1 MKAVAAGERLVA
13 NINEAEFEP
22 FINDR
27 GEQDGWVLQLDRSR
41 SPGTGFHIYKMDP
54 GYTTLPHEHLG
65 AEEFYVISGDATDND
80 GTVYRPGDLVLM
92 KSGTQHTTYS
102 KQGCMVV
109 CYLPDSKSVE

>member
-1 MKAVAAGERLVA
+1 MKPVADGERMVA
-13 NINEAEFEP
+13 NIHEAEFEP

-27 GEQDGWVLQLDRSR
+27 GQQDGWVLQLDRTNP
-41 SPGTGFHIYKMDP
+41 PGTGFHIYKMDP
-54 GYTTLPHEHLG
+54 GYTTIAHEHLG

-80 GTVYRPGDLVLM
+80 GTVYRPGDLVLL

-102 KQGCMVV
+102 ENGCVVV